1 MAIKSPKMRVQLFG
15 KFRPSQKP
23 NFEDSELAKHIL
35 NLCARTTPS
44 EVVIS
49 ASFSSLRLISAENKV
64 IGRLNWSQGVQA
76 LKVDSKTSTF
86 ALLTE
91 TSEQKKSDCFVIRL
105 LGQDSEA
112 RLYSDLVRWQLD
124 SVLRN
129 YGGKNEESPKQQ
141 EQQQQ
146 PVKEWKEGQNICKCE
161 SVSQNNSAGAGLLV
175 LGQANKRMP
184 LAGSNKGSSS
194 EDANSEALS
203 IMSTNVPSVKNC
215 HNRLPRMAVLRG
227 DFDEDYIKTVGES
240 LGRRAYGPQI

>member
-1 MAIKSPKMRVQLFG
+1 MAIKSPKLRVQLFG
-15 KFRPSQKP
+15 KFRLCQKP
-23 NFEDSELAKHIL
+23 NFEDSELVKHIL
-35 NLCARTTPS
+35 NLCAQATPT

-49 ASFSSLRLISAENKV
+49 ASSSSLRLISAENKV

-76 LKVDSKTSTF
+76 LKVDSKSSTF
-86 ALLTE
+86 TLFTE

-105 LGQDSEA
+105 LEQDSEA

-129 YGGKNEESPKQQ
+129 YGGKSEEFLKH
-141 EQQQQ
+141 QQQQ
-146 PVKEWKEGQNICKCE
+146 PAKEWKEGQNICKYE
-161 SVSQNNSAGAGLLV
+161 SVSQGKSASAGLLV
-175 LGQANKRMP
+175 LGQVNKRMP

-215 HNRLPRMAVLRG
+215 HNRLPRMVVLRG
-227 DFDEDYIKTVGES
+227 DFDEDYIKNVGER